1 MKTNIFRSIKSLFDL
16 SEDKGDEIEV
26 IEAIKRGV
34 EFKGTNLWTLIFAI
48 IIASVGLNVNSTAV
62 IIGAMLI
69 SPLMGP
75 IMGIGLGAGI
85 LDIPL
90 IKDAFKNLAL
100 ATLIALVTSSLYF
113 LISPISTAQSELLAR
128 TTPTIW
134 DVLIAFFGGLAGI
147 VAFSRKKFSNVIPG
161 VAIATA
167 LMPPLCT
174 AGFGIGTGQWG
185 YFIGAFYLFIINS
198 VFISIATFLMVRF
211 LKFHS
216 ISYEDQNLKRR
227 VQKWVGYIALLTILP
242 SIFMAYKFVGEEFFK
257 QKLQNYINIELKA
270 KNILVITK
278 QVDPINKNAKLF
290 VLGDLVNDS
299 LIKILLDER
308 SKYGL
313 EKFQIE
319 ILNASNDKADID
331 VNEIK
336 SSIVEDLFKNQ
347 QEELKAKTIELE
359 KLKRQSTS
367 KISNAKNQRQVI
379 EEFKAI
385 FGEQDKISFSDCQQ
399 FDKNNKPDSILLI
412 VIKPLKNIGNS
423 ETKKIENW
431 IKLRLNKKQVQV
443 IIEK

>member
-1 MKTNIFRSIKSLFDL
+1 MKTNILISIKSLFDL
-16 SEDKGDEIEV
+16 SEDKGDELEV
-26 IEAIKRGV
+26 IDAIKRGV
-34 EFKGTNLWTLIFAI
+34 EFKGTNLWALIFAI

-69 SPLMGP
+69 SPIMGP
-75 IMGIGLGAGI
+75 IIGIGLGAGI

-90 IKDAFKNLAL
+90 IKDAFKNLAI

-147 VAFSRKKFSNVIPG
+147 VAFSRKTFSNVIPG

-211 LKFHS
+211 LKFHT
-216 ISYEDQNLKRR
+216 ISYEDQNLKRK

-257 QKLQNYINIELKA
+257 QKVQNYINIELKS
-270 KNILVITK
+270 KNILVINK
-278 QVDPINKNAKLF
+278 QVNPTNKSAKLF
-290 VLGDLVNDS
+290 VLGDQVNDS
-299 LIKILLDER
+299 IIKILLNER
-308 SKYGL
+308 GKYGL
-313 EKFQIE
+313 GKFKIE
-319 ILNASNDKADID
+319 ILNVSSDKADID

-347 QEELKAKTIELE
+347 QEELKAKTLELE
-359 KLKRQSTS
+359 KLKRQASS

-399 FDKNNKPDSILLI
+399 FNKNNKPDSILLI
-412 VIKPLKNIGNS
+412 VIKPLKSISHS

-431 IKLRLNKKQVQV
+431 VKLRLNKKQVQV

>member
-1 MKTNIFRSIKSLFDL
+1 MKTNILRSIKSLFDL

-26 IEAIKRGV
+26 IDAIKRGV

-113 LISPISTAQSELLAR
+113 FISPISTAQSELLAR

-174 AGFGIGTGQWG
+174 AGFGIGTGQWS

-211 LKFHS
+211 LKFHA
-216 ISYEDQNLKRR
+216 ITYEDQNLKRR
-227 VQKWVGYIALLTILP
+227 VQKWVGYIALLTIVP

-257 QKLQNYINIELKA
+257 QRLQNYINIELKA
-270 KNILVITK
+270 KNILVINK
-278 QVDPINKNAKLF
+278 QVDAIEKSAKLF
-290 VLGDLVNDS
+290 VLGDKVNDS
-299 LIKILLDER
+299 IIKILLDER
-308 SKYGL
+308 VKYGL
-313 EKFQIE
+313 ESFQIE
-319 ILNASNDKADID
+319 ILNAYHDKADID

-359 KLKRQSTS
+359 KLKRQSNS
-367 KISNAKNQRQVI
+367 KTSNAKNQRQVI

-399 FDKNNKPDSILLI
+399 FDKNNKPDSILLV
-412 VIKPLKNIGNS
+412 VIKPIKSISNS

>member
-1 MKTNIFRSIKSLFDL
+1 MKKNILKSIESLFDL
-16 SEDKGDEIEV
+16 SGDKENETEV
-26 IEAIKRGV
+26 IDSIKRSV
-34 EFKGTNLWTLIFAI
+34 EFKGANLWALIFAI
-48 IIASVGLNVNSTAV
+48 VIASVGLNVNSTAV
-62 IIGAMLI
+62 VIGAMLI

-75 IMGIGLGAGI
+75 IIGIGLGAGI
-85 LDIPL
+85 LDITL
-90 IKDAFKNLAL
+90 IKHSIKNLAI

-113 LISPISTAQSELLAR
+113 LISPISAAQSELLAR
-128 TTPTIW
+128 TAPTIW

-174 AGFGIGTGQWG
+174 AGFGIGTSQWS

-211 LKFHS
+211 LKFQA
-216 ISYEDQNLKRR
+216 ISYEDQELKRR

-257 QKLQNYINIELKA
+257 QKLQNYISNELKT
-270 KNILVITK
+270 KNILVINK
-278 QVDPINKNAKLF
+278 EVDAVGKSAQLF
-290 VLGDLVNDS
+290 VLGDHINDS
-299 LIKILLDER
+299 IIKILLDER

-313 EKFQIE
+313 EKFEIE
-319 ILNASNDKADID
+319 ILNASNDRADID

-336 SSIVEDLFKNQ
+336 SSIVADLFKNQ
-347 QEELKAKTIELE
+347 QEELKAKNIELE
-359 KLKRQSTS
+359 KLKRQSSS
-367 KISNAKNQRQVI
+367 KINNAKNQRQVI

-385 FGEQDKISFSDCQQ
+385 FGEQDKISFSDCEQ
-399 FDKNNKPDSILLI
+399 FDKNNKTDSVLI
-412 VIKPLKNIGNS
+412 FIIKPLKSISNS
-423 ETKKIENW
+423 ETKKIKNW
-431 IKLRLNKKQVQV
+431 IKLRLNKKQVKI